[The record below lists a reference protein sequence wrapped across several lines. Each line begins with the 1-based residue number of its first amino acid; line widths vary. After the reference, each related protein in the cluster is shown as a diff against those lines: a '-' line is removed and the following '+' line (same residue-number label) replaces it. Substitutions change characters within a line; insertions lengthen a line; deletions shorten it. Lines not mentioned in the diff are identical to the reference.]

1 MPLFPPAH
9 SIRLGPLPAHGLFAI
24 GCATGGSAIGAL
36 GQDTFP
42 ITIGLWAIA
51 TAMSAVGIIRST
63 IDARKGSLS
72 APIPFASLVLN
83 ACAIVLVG
91 TGIWHRMTFTAGV
104 Q

>member
-9 SIRLGPLPAHGLFAI
+9 SIRLGPLPAHGLLAI

-42 ITIGLWAIA
+42 VTIGLWAIA

-72 APIPFASLVLN
+72 APILFASLVLN

-91 TGIWHRMTFTAGV
+91 TGIWHLMTFTAGV
-104 Q
+104 R